1 MSVFSEIAFQ
11 QNSVIEATASNSQR
25 NGQLN
30 RYEEFT
36 DQKESIFSLYVP
48 LAGWVTTSD
57 REGRFTLNLL
67 FPLFVPC
74 STILKVVSPQSAAFL
89 SASRTPSCRYS

>member
-1 MSVFSEIAFQ
+1 MHPVMSVFSEIVFQ

-36 DQKESIFSLYVP
+36 DQKQSIFPLYVP
-48 LAGWVTTSD
+48 LAG
-57 REGRFTLNLL
+57 
-67 FPLFVPC
+67 
-74 STILKVVSPQSAAFL
+74 
-89 SASRTPSCRYS
+89 